1 MNEYWRLWKKPI
13 HNFLVRH
20 IYYPLLRKGYSK
32 EFALFVVF
40 FFSALG
46 HEYWASVPLNFFT
59 GWTMI
64 FFVMQ
69 APLMILQKKIDKVR
83 RY

>member
-1 MNEYWRLWKKPI
+1 MNEYWRLWNKPV

-32 EFALFVVF
+32 EVALTVVF

-46 HEYWASVPLNFFT
+46 HEYWASVPLGFFT
-59 GWTMI
+59 VWTMV
-64 FFVMQ
+64 FFILQ
-69 APLMILQKKIDKVR
+69 APLMIVQKKLDMV
-83 RY
+83 